1 MIEKPLFLEAT
12 ELDGALEIVNERICQ
27 AEDLH
32 RRGQL
37 SPALYD
43 DALLLAADILPH
55 VENQAEWMGLGLEI
69 CREIQQTV
77 ERCGCPLSAAML
89 HGLGYRCFAVR
100 GFCEQAHEMGGFSRE
115 LDRLL
120 FLAAG
125 RKAEQARHR
134 PSCCEDYDLVCGL
147 SGTLYYLL
155 DCGCTREE
163 RAILVSCIEYLLSL
177 VQGRLLGGKAI
188 LRFHRLPPGQS
199 PGPEAFRQDGIRFGL
214 AHGMLGPLIAL
225 AKAYAKGFAAEGLEE
240 GIETLYRLYETYQL
254 MDERSVPYWPGA
266 ISPEEYW
273 ERACRPEHL
282 YGPSS
287 WCCGNLGILRGLQK
301 VAGYMNWPKR
311 ERTYLEAM
319 KRFLAQDCRAY
330 HLAGPSLCHGYSGLA
345 AIQIGVYSVYEDPG
359 LLTNLDRNVKKVM
372 NEYRKTSGKDASL
385 LTGSLGVAAALLPLQ
400 GRGRTGKLLM
410 ID

>member
-12 ELDGALEIVNERICQ
+12 ELDGALEIVNEQICQ
-27 AEDLH
+27 AEGLH

-43 DALLLAADILPH
+43 DALLLAADILHH

-69 CREIQQTV
+69 CRAMQQTM
-77 ERCGCPLSAAML
+77 ERRGCPLSASML

-100 GFCEQAHEMGGFSRE
+100 GFCEQTHEMGGFSRE
-115 LDRLL
+115 LDHLL

-125 RKAEQARHR
+125 RKAAQARRR
-134 PSCCEDYDLVCGL
+134 PARCEDYDLVCGL

-177 VQGRLLGGKAI
+177 VQDRLLGGRAI
-188 LRFHRLPPGQS
+188 PGFHRPTGQS
-199 PGPEAFRQDGIRFGL
+199 PRRRDFKQDGILFGL
-214 AHGMLGPLIAL
+214 AHGMLGPLVAL
-225 AKAYAKGFAAEGLEE
+225 AKAHAKGFSVEDLEE

-254 MDERSVPYWPGA
+254 MDERSVPCWPGA

-273 ERACRPEHL
+273 EGACRPERPR
-282 YGPSS
+282 GPSS

-301 VAGYMNWPKR
+301 AAGYMNWPER
-311 ERTYLEAM
+311 ERTYLVAM
-319 KRFLAQDCRAY
+319 KGFLAQDCTAY

-359 LLTNLDRNVKKVM
+359 LLTNLERNVKKVM
-372 NEYRKTSGKDASL
+372 NEYRETNGRDSSL
-385 LTGSLGVAAALLPLQ
+385 LTGSLGVAVALLPLQ

>member
-12 ELDGALEIVNERICQ
+12 ELDGALEIVNERIGQ

-37 SPALYD
+37 PPTLYD
-43 DALLLAADILPH
+43 DVLLLAAEILQH
-55 VENQAEWMGLGLEI
+55 VENQAEWMELGLEI
-69 CREIQQTV
+69 CREMQQTV
-77 ERCGCPLSAAML
+77 ECCSCPLPASML

-100 GFCEQAHEMGGFSRE
+100 GFCEQAHAMGGFSRE
-115 LDRLL
+115 LDHLL

-125 RKAEQARHR
+125 RKAEQARRR
-134 PSCCEDYDLVCGL
+134 PACCQDYDLVCGL

-163 RAILVSCIEYLLSL
+163 RAILVQCIEYLLSL
-177 VQGRLLGGKAI
+177 VQDRVLDGKAI
-188 LRFHRLPPGQS
+188 LGFHRLPPGQS
-199 PGPEAFRQDGIRFGL
+199 PGPEAFRQDRIRFGL

-254 MDERSVPYWPGA
+254 VDEHSVPCWPNA

-273 ERACRPEHL
+273 EGACRLERPC
-282 YGPSS
+282 GPSS

-301 VAGYMNWPKR
+301 TAGYMNWPER

-319 KRFLAQDCRAY
+319 KGFLAQDCGAY

-345 AIQIGVYSVYEDPG
+345 AIQIGVYAVYEDPG
-359 LLTNLDRNVKKVM
+359 LLTNLERNVKKVM
-372 NEYRKTSGKDASL
+372 NEYRETNRKDASL